1 MRIKSTSFEPNRM
14 REALEKLKDLE
25 RNIRHDYP
33 HEKVEPSEKK
43 VPPLWIRWWS
53 WLFGT

>member
-43 VPPLWIRWWS
+43 VPALWIRWWS